1 MDMLNL
7 EVEYFLVY
15 SHMMYNR
22 ETKETKDISKW
33 QAKFSPNGVLPTE
46 FIHGTHRLSARVRLM
61 EEK

>member
-33 QAKFSPNGVLPTE
+33 QAKFSPNGVLSTE
-46 FIHGTHRLSARVRLM
+46 FIHDTHRLYTRVRLM
-61 EEK
+61 EET

>member
-22 ETKETKDISKW
+22 ETKETKDISK
-33 QAKFSPNGVLPTE
+33 
-46 FIHGTHRLSARVRLM
+46 
-61 EEK
+61 